1 MTWESMIFFIPNKLP
16 IRIKAIPIKT
26 LKNFSHKAIKI
37 TKSTNVDPGTIRSFE
52 INSGFVVFMEKI
64 NDIDIEMTSIHNS
77 SEYYI
82 LRRL

>member
-26 LKNFSHKAIKI
+26 LKNFSQKAIKI
-37 TKSTNVDPGTIRSFE
+37 TKSTNVDPATIRSFE